1 MNILEYI
8 PKDCVCTRLFIVGPY
23 PMSTYITQLQENLSR
38 RQSEECKII
47 IYADESWNDNEVEN
61 LKENGSTV
69 ILVHAYN
76 PVGLVHAKMYFLE
89 CRKGNG
95 DSRYVL
101 ITGSGNASKNGM
113 NNNAEV
119 MTIVQLSLFEDKNV
133 QKRIE
138 NYFKSFD
145 ESKNCNEVGE
155 VVAELKP
162 GSSEHKIILPRL
174 IRSDKSHSFYS
185 WLRSGYL
192 FYQYARDPNF
202 GFILYNLKKRL
213 KGNKGLLKLI
223 EKNGFESGGGSLQ
236 TLRHKYIQKI
246 KDETKGKM
254 DEIKGKKI
262 PNSLSTYAIE
272 TAYGYWVSKECF
284 NEMQDMMFPKRGYL
298 DLKKLV
304 DDVDVDGVIKVV
316 RKGLEKLNN
325 EKKFKEYID
334 KEKLN
339 KLDKLINGKIKRD
352 KKMASD
358 DDFIRRYNSGFA
370 SHKMPT
376 LDEADFEEFCDSFVS
391 TILIKSK
398 GHRVKNLFVQNL
410 VREGFLDDLVKSQYD
425 NYDTDK
431 DRLKNWLCDNWDKKL
446 YHELKTYYKNGI
458 VLQKQQ
464 YDKDSG
470 IACVAMLLGLP
481 YKNVFRKAEY
491 KFGQGWGKKNSY
503 YTDNAKIRDLFSAL
517 GSPLRGN
524 FTKKSWNDIE
534 GRNLIAVKRKGTGL
548 HWIVAERLNDTITI
562 YDPEIK
568 KGKEKPIEL
577 KDGRSYKID
586 KCLQIPV
593 IKKID

>member
-47 IYADESWNDNEVEN
+47 IYADESWNDNEVEK

-101 ITGSGNASKNGM
+101 ITGSGNATKNGM

-119 MTIVQLSLFEDKNV
+119 MTIVHLSLFEDKSV

-155 VVAELKP
+155 VVAEFKP
-162 GSSEHKIILPRL
+162 GSSEHKIILPKL
-174 IRSDKSHSFYS
+174 IRSDKKHSFYS

-202 GFILYNLKKRL
+202 GFILYNLKKGL
-213 KGNKGLLKLI
+213 KGNKGLLNLI
-223 EKNGFESGGGSLQ
+223 KKNGFQSGGGTLQ
-236 TLRHKYIQKI
+236 TLRRKYIGKL
-246 KDETKGKM
+246 KDETKGKR
-254 DEIKGKKI
+254 I

-272 TAYGYWVSKECF
+272 TSYGYWVSKECF
-284 NEMQDMMFPKRGYL
+284 NEMQDMIFPKKDYL
-298 DLKKLV
+298 DLKNLVNCVNVENVKTKL
-304 DDVDVDGVIKVV
+304 
-316 RKGLEKLNN
+316 RNGLDKLSK

-334 KEKLN
+334 KEKL
-339 KLDKLINGKIKRD
+339 KKIDKLVEGKIDRD
-352 KKMASD
+352 RNMASD
-358 DDFIRRYNSGFA
+358 GTFISRYNSGFA
-370 SHKMPT
+370 SHKMPS

-398 GHRVKNLFVQNL
+398 GSKIKNLFVQNL
-410 VREGFLDDLVKSQYD
+410 VRDGVLDELETSRYMDRDD
-425 NYDTDK
+425 NK
-431 DRLKNWLCDNWDKKL
+431 KLKKLLCDKWNDL
-446 YHELKTYYKNGI
+446 YCDLKTYYKNGI
-458 VLQKQQ
+458 VLQKQK
-464 YDKDSG
+464 YGADCG

-481 YKNVFRKAEY
+481 YNDVFRKA
-491 KFGQGWGKKNSY
+491 KDIFGQDWGKKNVF
-503 YTDNAKIRDLFSAL
+503 YTDKSHIRSLFSAL
-517 GSPLRGN
+517 GSPLSGN

-548 HWIVAERLNDTITI
+548 HWIVAEQLNDTVTI

-577 KDGRSYKID
+577 NDGRSYKIE

-593 IKKID
+593 IKKAID